1 MLAPSASAQSTGGC
15 QLQGTASF
23 APGLNNSAQ
32 DFSYSFNGT
41 LSGCQS
47 SQFAA
52 PTSGAVSA
60 GELVTINGEQFSGA
74 AGVRQ
79 RRLLQLHDRRDGDR
93 DVERRNAD
101 VVDYSTTAV
110 HLQGNVVASVTLPA
124 ISPQPGQP
132 TSTTV
137 TTTRYVGASALG
149 LLAFEPPDPTACKYD
164 GGSHIRRDQRRHRSQ
179 RPIGQGAR

>member
-1 MLAPSASAQSTGGC
+1 VLAPSASAQSTGGC

-101 VVDYSTTAV
+101 VVDYSTT
-110 HLQGNVVASVTLPA
+110 
-124 ISPQPGQP
+124 
-132 TSTTV
+132 
-137 TTTRYVGASALG
+137 G
-149 LLAFEPPDPTACKYD
+149 L
-164 GGSHIRRDQRRHRSQ
+164 Q
-179 RPIGQGAR
+179 RPSISRAT